1 MALNRIA
8 LNKVSIKRMTVPG
21 TGGGSTPA
29 PAGPTSYSASIV
41 FTGSQTWTPP
51 SGVTSV
57 DYLVIGGGGSGGSG
71 VVIIRYPAVFGNVSN
86 SGSPDVS
93 VTPTGFIHYTFTGS
107 GSITFD
113 YNP

>member
-1 MALNRIA
+1 MLFRSPSPLGGAAVWPSNYDYG
-8 LNKVSIKRMTVPG
+8 NPG
-21 TGGGSTPA
+21 SPTWRGRDSGSE
-29 PAGPTSYSASIV
+29 
-41 FTGSQTWTPP
+41 
-51 SGVTSV
+51 
-57 DYLVIGGGGSGGSG
+57 GGSGGSG